1 MHEADLKMKNFYS
14 KCILQTKLHNMAL
27 DLNLDDLNSDEPPQ
41 SFKDMISSF
50 IEGLEPKDSTEDE
63 DILKPWRNR
72 MQWSPKSDSPNKSD
86 DTEYPF

>member
-1 MHEADLKMKNFYS
+1 
-14 KCILQTKLHNMAL
+14 MAL
-27 DLNLDDLNSDEPPQ
+27 DLGIDDLIQDEPHQ

-72 MQWSPKSDSPNKSD
+72 MQWSPKSDSPNKGD